1 MPKESNPNVQLMQ
14 QSLEN
19 RTFGKTVIEGLDNI
33 PKTKTAIMIKLSE
46 LYSAPVKWN
55 FYDKLDDNKLSELM
69 DSIEENGLL
78 EPIIVW
84 DVDFETIE
92 DEYGDE
98 IDKYDFDGNKY
109 CLLSGHNRTFAYK
122 KLYEATNDDKYLTI
136 PAFIFKNEEIDILQ
150 AKEIVID
157 ANYVQRVLNTKEMEM
172 SIMYKYDEIERNKER
187 KGRTRDIVAN
197 ELGISSAKV
206 EHYRKLHSIIQPL
219 KDMVY
224 EDKIALTSILKIADK
239 STEIQK
245 FIYTEYGDVL
255 SNKLLNKV
263 KPYMAKKDEI
273 KKVFDKE
280 LTPKVKKKKVS
291 VEVPEDLI
299 DEFKE
304 MAYQWIYNKTKRE

>member
-1 MPKESNPNVQLMQ
+1 MQ

-19 RTFGKTVIEGLDNI
+19 RTFGKTVMEGLDNI

-46 LYSAPVKWN
+46 LYSAPSKWN

-78 EPIIVW
+78 EPVIVW

-122 KLYEATNDDKYLTI
+122 KLYEVTNDDKYLSI
-136 PAFIFKNEEIDILQ
+136 PAFILKNDEINIMQ

-172 SIMYKYDEIERNKER
+172 SIMYKYDEIESNKER

-206 EHYRKLHSIIQPL
+206 EQYRRLHSIIQPL

-224 EDKIALTSILKIADK
+224 EDKIALTSILKVADK

-263 KPYMAKKDEI
+263 KPYMTKKDEI

>member
-1 MPKESNPNVQLMQ
+1 MQ

-46 LYSAPVKWN
+46 LYSAPSKWN

-78 EPIIVW
+78 EPVIVW

-98 IDKYDFDGNKY
+98 IDKYDFEGNKY

-122 KLYEATNDDKYLTI
+122 KLYEVTNDDKYLTI
-136 PAFIFKNEEIDILQ
+136 PAFIFKNDEIDIIQ

-157 ANYVQRVLNTKEMEM
+157 ANYVQRVLNMKEMEM
-172 SIMYKYDEIERNKER
+172 SIMYKYDEIESNKER

-206 EHYRKLHSIIQPL
+206 EQYRKLHSIIQPL

-239 STEIQK
+239 STEVQK
-245 FIYTEYGDVL
+245 FIHTEYGDVL
-255 SNKLLNKV
+255 SNNLLNKV
-263 KPYMAKKDEI
+263 KPYMVKKDEI

-280 LTPKVKKKKVS
+280 LAPKIKKKKVS
-291 VEVPEDLI
+291 IEVPEELI
-299 DEFKE
+299 DEFKI
-304 MAYQWIYNKTKRE
+304 MASKWIYEKTKRD